1 MSGYNAEYSAPR
13 ETELEDLP
21 ATLAPIVLG
30 QPIEY
35 APIQMGENVET
46 LCEKIQSRESF
57 TAEERQN
64 LTNILKS
71 QRDMIHKLR
80 TEDISADDYRLT
92 HIWEAAAEF
101 ADQKGY
107 CSVFDD
113 VMDELGT
120 GFAREEEMVAYVA
133 VNVTVPVYVTVRRGS
148 DPEDYID
155 SSMVDE
161 ALSNYEFDVTRS
173 DWSVDHSETTN

>member
-30 QPIEY
+30 QPIES

-46 LCEKIQSRESF
+46 VCEKIQSRESF

-92 HIWEAAAEF
+92 HIWESASEI
-101 ADQKGY
+101 ADRRGY
-107 CSVFDD
+107 CDVFDSI
-113 VMDELGT
+113 MEEIGT
-120 GFAREEEMVAYVA
+120 GYTREMEWC
-133 VNVTVPVYVTVRRGS
+133 VTVTETIKYDVHVTAPRNATQS
-148 DPEDYID
+148 DIEELIQYETLSDHNEIERD
-155 SSMVDE
+155 WEVD
-161 ALSNYEFDVTRS
+161 NYESAD
-173 DWSVDHSETTN
+173 